1 MFYQDPMLCLSF
13 EVLLALYGNG
23 LMQSGLPTELKKGHY
38 FDDTTSI
45 WIFFLNGWIVNNF

>member
-23 LMQSGLPTELKKGHY
+23 LMQSGLPTELKKGPYLDH
-38 FDDTTSI
+38 TTSKC
-45 WIFFLNGWIVNNF
+45 IF